1 MEEVMKKYDIDL
13 FEATLCILIGLLAL
27 ATMVETF
34 VRMFR

>member
-13 FEATLCILIGLLAL
+13 FDATLCGLIGLFAL

-34 VRMFR
+34 VMMFR